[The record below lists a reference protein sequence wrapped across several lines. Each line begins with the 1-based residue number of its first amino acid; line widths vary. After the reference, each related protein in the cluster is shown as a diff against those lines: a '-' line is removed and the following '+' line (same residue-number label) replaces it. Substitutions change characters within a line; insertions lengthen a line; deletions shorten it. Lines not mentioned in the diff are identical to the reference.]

1 MKITKEEFLSWL
13 KATAIRVVRTM
24 AQVAAGY
31 ITVGLT
37 IQEIDWLKMLS
48 VMAVAGL
55 YSIITNIV
63 SRPPE
68 SADDGEVIVD
78 PDGEYVGNLTI
89 FTKQDDLMF
98 KNKLVLNVKHEK
110 IDNSDENGTDDT
122 NMF

>member
-31 ITVGLT
+31 ITVGAA

-68 SADDGEVIVD
+68 SADDGEVIID
-78 PDGEYVGNLTI
+78 PDGDKIGNLTI
-89 FTKQDDLMF
+89 FTSQDDLMF
-98 KNKLVLNVKHEK
+98 KKKLVLNVKNEPLPDPEDK
-110 IDNSDENGTDDT
+110 DEDI
-122 NMF
+122 F

>member
-1 MKITKEEFLSWL
+1 MKSFDKQKFLEWL

-63 SRPPE
+63 SKPPE
-68 SADDGEVIVD
+68 AEDDGEVIID
-78 PDGEYVGNLTI
+78 PEGDKIGNLTI
-89 FTKQDDLMF
+89 FTNQNDLMF
-98 KNKLVLNVKHEK
+98 KKKLVLNVKNEPLPDPDDK
-110 IDNSDENGTDDT
+110 DEDN
-122 NMF
+122 F